1 MDGTL
6 CVLTLLLGTE
16 TMNKD
21 RVLQIVKEEVDNMFK
36 KAEEDHSKYTEKLEE
51 LRKKI
56 FKKDE
61 LRKENLG
68 NKIPKT
74 EKRMQLSVVSEIV
87 DIPVNELMLY
97 FLNCVKNKNE
107 RSLVEYRLG
116 HVYFYN
122 V

>member
-21 RVLQIVKEEVDNMFK
+21 RVLQIVKEEVDNMLK

-56 FKKDE
+56 FKEDE